1 MPLLRFQPP
10 PCASMFSSSL
20 LEEVDEAREQ
30 DGMHDG
36 EHDRA

>member
-1 MPLLRFQPP
+1 MPLPSLQPS

-20 LEEVDEAREQ
+20 LEEVDEAQAQ
-30 DGMHDG
+30 DAMHDG